1 MLYGG
6 DTSNAAVVV
15 PCLSRQCALRVYA
28 ALASNAGRMGYPAK
42 VVPADLVAQSERF
55 VNDAAKESFMLKQ
68 AEAAS
73 MAGRYPFIYFYL
85 FSFSFLLLYFSS
97 CLYFFI
103 SINQLILTHTH
114 NHSTTM
120 MSRCVGWLSFW
131 VG

>member
-6 DTSNAAVVV
+6 DSSNAAVVV

-42 VVPADLVAQSERF
+42 VVPADLVVQSERF

-73 MAGRYPFIYFYL
+73 MAGNNDL
-85 FSFSFLLLYFSS
+85 VLS
-97 CLYFFI
+97 CPVLSAMMTIHSLQRFTPI
-103 SINQLILTHTH
+103 QSNPPTT
-114 NHSTTM
+114 NHPVT
-120 MSRCVGWLSFW
+120 
-131 VG
+131 